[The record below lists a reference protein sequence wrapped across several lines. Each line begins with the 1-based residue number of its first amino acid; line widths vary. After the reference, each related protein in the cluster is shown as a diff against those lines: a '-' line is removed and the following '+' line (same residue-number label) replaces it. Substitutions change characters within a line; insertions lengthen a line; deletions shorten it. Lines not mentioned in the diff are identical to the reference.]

1 MFMVQLTGVSCPHPQ
16 KFWPTCKR
24 WNSHKSLLTFYVTF
38 LQDWKWSQHACIS
51 GQLLSF
57 NYCDS
62 ANLFTQTGRNQPKV
76 IKKITFSYC
85 QKVFKI
91 KPPPELK
98 IVNGEVIKTA
108 MLPCLTLKPTYLQPA
123 ALVGCGRRTTPKQCC
138 GRHCLASPDN
148 KSTLVMRSG
157 LVSGGELCF
166 EMEEEEQQLLNFLSV
181 LNW

>member
-1 MFMVQLTGVSCPHPQ
+1 M
-16 KFWPTCKR
+16 
-24 WNSHKSLLTFYVTF
+24 KS
-38 LQDWKWSQHACIS
+38 ACIA

-57 NYCDS
+57 NYNDS

-76 IKKITFSYC
+76 IKKITFSYL
-85 QKVFKI
+85 QKVFKM
-91 KPPPELK
+91 KPPPELN
-98 IVNGEVIKTA
+98 IVNGEVIKSA
-108 MLPCLTLKPTYLQPA
+108 KLPCLTLKPTYLQPA

-166 EMEEEEQQLLNFLSV
+166 EIEEEEQQLLNFLSV

>member
-1 MFMVQLTGVSCPHPQ
+1 M
-16 KFWPTCKR
+16 
-24 WNSHKSLLTFYVTF
+24 KS
-38 LQDWKWSQHACIS
+38 ACIA
-51 GQLLSF
+51 GQLLRF
-57 NYCDS
+57 IYYDS
-62 ANLFTQTGRNQPKV
+62 ANLFTQTGINRPEV

-85 QKVFKI
+85 QKVFKM

-98 IVNGEVIKTA
+98 IVNGEVIKSA
-108 MLPCLTLKPTYLQPA
+108 KLPCLTLKPTYLQPA

-157 LVSGGELCF
+157 LVSGAELCF
-166 EMEEEEQQLLNFLSV
+166 EMEEEEQQLLHFLSV

>member
-1 MFMVQLTGVSCPHPQ
+1 M
-16 KFWPTCKR
+16 
-24 WNSHKSLLTFYVTF
+24 
-38 LQDWKWSQHACIS
+38 
-51 GQLLSF
+51 
-57 NYCDS
+57 
-62 ANLFTQTGRNQPKV
+62 
-76 IKKITFSYC
+76 
-85 QKVFKI
+85 

-98 IVNGEVIKTA
+98 IVNGEVIKSA
-108 MLPCLTLKPTYLQPA
+108 KLPCLTLKPTYLQPA